1 MKNHRLGVLSM
12 SMALV
17 GLVVMVIANFEVG
30 WIARIVDPPYG
41 VQFAVNEVS
50 GYVFLASI
58 VLGCL
63 GRGRRPAMVG
73 IVVSLLGLFLW
84 LRLGLTDI

>member
-30 WIARIVDPPYG
+30 WIARVVSPPYG

-58 VLGCL
+58 VLGWL
-63 GRGRRPAMVG
+63 GRRTRSGVIG

-84 LRLGLTDI
+84 LGHGLGDL